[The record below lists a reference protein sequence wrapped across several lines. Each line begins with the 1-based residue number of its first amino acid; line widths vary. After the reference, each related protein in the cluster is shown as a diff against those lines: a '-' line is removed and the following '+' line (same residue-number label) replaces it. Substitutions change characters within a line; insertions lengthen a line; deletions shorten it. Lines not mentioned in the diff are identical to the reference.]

1 MKPFLVDVP
10 VKVNIWIRPEC
21 QQRQFEVLKKARPS
35 IMFLQSDG
43 GRNEN
48 EWEAIYQNRKLI
60 DEGIDWECTVY
71 RLYEQENHGLYDMG
85 KKAAD
90 LIWSKVDRCIFLEDD
105 YVPSV
110 SFFRYCAE
118 LLERY
123 KDDER
128 IEAIC
133 GMNHC
138 GTWDKASSDYFFATE
153 GSIWGLATW
162 KRTYLQRDPNFSYG
176 NDTYIMEL
184 LKESTKKEKIFW
196 ERLKGYAGK
205 GIYEN
210 HVAGG
215 EFYHRFEIYAQHR
228 LYIIPTKN
236 MISNI
241 GCTADGAHAAEC
253 KLLPRATRKIFNMET
268 YELGETIKHP
278 DYVIPDEEYVRS
290 RNRIMAVGHP
300 FLYFLRRIE
309 SFFLRIYHTGLK
321 GLFKQIKKRIVQKKT
336 FEK

>member
-1 MKPFLVDVP
+1 MKPYLVDVP
-10 VKVNIWIRPEC
+10 VRVNIWIRPEC
-21 QQRQFEVLKKARPS
+21 QKRQFEVLKEARPS
-35 IMFLQSDG
+35 ILFLISDG
-43 GRNEN
+43 GRNEK

-60 DEGIDWECTVY
+60 DESIDWECTVY
-71 RLYEQENHGLYDMG
+71 RIYEDKNNGLYAMS
-85 KKAAD
+85 KKGSD
-90 LIWSKVDRCIFLEDD
+90 LIWSRVDRCVFLEDD

-110 SFFRYCAE
+110 SFFRFCAE

-128 IEAIC
+128 IQAIC

-138 GTWDKASSDYFFATE
+138 VTWDRASSDYFFATE
-153 GSIWGLATW
+153 GSIWGMAYW
-162 KRTYLQRDPNFSYG
+162 KRTYENRDPDFNYG
-176 NDTYIMEL
+176 KYNYIMEL
-184 LKESTKKEKIFW
+184 LKEHTKKDKVFW
-196 ERLKGYAGK
+196 KRIKGYSEN

-241 GCTADGAHAAEC
+241 GCTADGAHAAEY
-253 KLLPRATRKIFNMET
+253 KLLPHGIRKIFNMET
-268 YELGETIKHP
+268 YELNGIIKHP
-278 DYVIPDEEYVRS
+278 EYVIPDDKYVQR

-300 FLYFLRRIE
+300 LVRLSRKIE
-309 SFFLRIYHTGLK
+309 SLLLAVYYK
-321 GLFKQIKKRIVQKKT
+321 GPSGIATKIKKRLLKSKNI
-336 FEK
+336 EK